1 MSAAPDVTFFMLVT
15 DPCALIADY
24 AIRSYRLLERA
35 KIDFRLRVY
44 GNCLSPLVRD
54 RYFTRWHK
62 IPYDELDDN
71 RAHITPDYPKAGTHI
86 SSPEG
91 FSFPLYGN

>member
-1 MSAAPDVTFFMLVT
+1 MSAAPEVTFFMLVT

-54 RYFTRWHK
+54 RYFPRWQK
-62 IPYDELDDN
+62 YPFVEFDDN
-71 RAHITPDYPKAGTHI
+71 QAHVTENYPRRGSKIT
-86 SSPEG
+86 SPEG
-91 FSFPLYGN
+91 VR